1 MAKNEAKIRFT
12 AETSDFNAEIKK
24 TNNQMS
30 QLRSEL
36 KLNDAQMRTN
46 GTSIEG
52 LEKKHSL
59 LQAELKASESKTE
72 ALSNKVE
79 KAVQIFGE
87 DSDEVSKLRTQLIN
101 AQTAQE
107 KIKQAINKCNAEIEE
122 QKNSVEDAGEAM
134 SDASKD
140 AGKLKKG
147 LDDAGDGADGAG
159 EGFTVFKG
167 VVADL
172 ASSAIQAA
180 IGKISEFIGY
190 LGELPE
196 ATAELRQNMATLTTS
211 FDNMGFSTETAK
223 DTWKDL
229 YAVFGDDAKAVE
241 TANNISKMAD
251 NQKDLNKWVKITT
264 GVYGTFQDSLPVEGL
279 AEASMET
286 AKTGTVTG
294 GLADALNWSSEASKM
309 FAKYMGEDVV
319 TAEDAF
325 NVALSECSTEQER
338 QQLITDTLTSLYG
351 DAADTYRETAGA
363 QMEAKEATAE
373 NMVAESELAES
384 IEPVTTAFTEL
395 KTALLESMAPAIE
408 KVSGLMVSALEWA
421 KEHPTAMKAIA
432 AVVGVLAIGI
442 TGLAIGL
449 GIYTVA
455 QWLANSAMLAFALP
469 ALAVVAVIAG
479 LAAGFV
485 VLWNKCEGF
494 RNFFID
500 MWAKIKVVWSE
511 CKPYFEA
518 IWSAVTTAFSIAKDF
533 LVARFKV
540 AWENIKL
547 IWSVAVDYFKLVW
560 SSIKQVFSVVKTYFS
575 GAFKSAWAAVK
586 LIWSAVTGF
595 FQNIWNTIKGIFSV
609 VKSVL
614 TGDFKGAWEGI
625 KNIVSGWTSYFK
637 NIWSGIKN
645 VFSNVKSWFSST
657 FKAAW
662 SAIKNIFSGVS
673 SFFSGV
679 VSKVKATFAKTTT
692 IIAEPFRKALDKVK
706 GFFNN
711 LKLKFP
717 DIKLPHFSIKG
728 SFSLNPPSVPKL
740 SIDWYKDGGI
750 MMRPTIFGV
759 NGNRLMAGGEAG
771 PEAILPIDRLEGYIE
786 GAIQRTMNVVNLQ
799 SLADAIEDLA
809 SRPIE
814 IGINGRRF
822 ATATA
827 SDTDS
832 VSGLRNSFK
841 NRGLVLE

>member
-24 TNNQMS
+24 SNNQMA

-36 KLNDAQMRTN
+36 KLNDEQMKTT
-46 GTSIEG
+46 GKSVEG
-52 LEKKHSL
+52 LEKKHEL

-72 ALSNKVE
+72 ALSQKVE
-79 KAVQIFGE
+79 KATQIFGE
-87 DSDEVSKLRTQLIN
+87 DSEEVIKLKTQLTN

-107 KIKQAINKCNAEIEE
+107 KIKQAINKCNGEIEE
-122 QKNSVEDAGEAM
+122 QERAVKDAGDAM
-134 SDASKD
+134 NDASDD
-140 AGKLKKG
+140 AGKLEKKTKDVG
-147 LDDAGDGADGAG
+147 DSAGDAGDG
-159 EGFTVFKG
+159 FTVMKG
-167 VVADL
+167 AVADL
-172 ASSAIQAA
+172 VSESIQWGIEK
-180 IGKISEFIGY
+180 IGEFISY

-211 FDNMGFSTETAK
+211 FDNMGFSTEVAK

-229 YAVFGDDAKAVE
+229 YAVFGDDARAVE

-251 NQKDLNKWVKITT
+251 NQKDLNKWVTITT

-325 NVALSECSTEQER
+325 NVALSECNTEQER

-373 NMVAESELAES
+373 NMIAESELATS

-421 KEHPTAMKAIA
+421 KEHPVAMQAIA

-442 TGLAIGL
+442 SGLAIGL
-449 GIYTVA
+449 GVYTAV
-455 QWLANSAMLAFALP
+455 QWLANSAMLAFIAP
-469 ALAVVAVIAG
+469 ALGIVAVIAAV
-479 LAAGFV
+479 AAGFV
-485 VLWNKCEGF
+485 ILWNKCEGF

-500 MWAKIKVVWSE
+500 MWAKIKAVWSE
-511 CKPYFEA
+511 CKPYFEVIKDA
-518 IWSAVTTAFSIAKDF
+518 IITIFSILKDF
-533 LVARFKV
+533 IVARFKN
-540 AWENIKL
+540 AWEGVKL
-547 IWSVAVDYFKLVW
+547 IWSVATSFFKMTW
-560 SSIKQVFSVVKTYFS
+560 NNIK
-575 GAFKSAWAAVK
+575 AV
-586 LIWSAVTGF
+586 
-595 FQNIWNTIKGIFSV
+595 FSV

-614 TGDFKGAWEGI
+614 TGDFRGAWDGI
-625 KNIVSGWTSYFK
+625 KQ
-637 NIWSGIKN
+637 IWSNTTG
-645 VFSNVKSWFSST
+645 
-657 FKAAW
+657 
-662 SAIKNIFSGVS
+662 
-673 SFFSGV
+673 FFSGV
-679 VSKVKATFAKTTT
+679 IDKVKATFSKATD

-717 DIKLPHFSIKG
+717 DIKLPHFSITGK
-728 SFSLNPPSVPKL
+728 FSLNPPSVPKL

-841 NRGLVLE
+841 NRGLVIE